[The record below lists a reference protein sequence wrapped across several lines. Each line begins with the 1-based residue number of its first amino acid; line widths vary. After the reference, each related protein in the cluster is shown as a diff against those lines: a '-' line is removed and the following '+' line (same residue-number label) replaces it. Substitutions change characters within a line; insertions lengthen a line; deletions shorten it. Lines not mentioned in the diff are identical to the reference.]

1 MKKEIEAFGE
11 KEDFC
16 FLPDEAVESICIIR
30 CSNDKVINLPKMLLD
45 EIGWIINQKVI
56 WSIAELSQEG
66 TVWKVSVEIETIDD
80 FIKDNYEFN
89 TKEKQ

>member
-1 MKKEIEAFGE
+1 MKKEIEYYEDEDFLLLTDNV
-11 KEDFC
+11 KED
-16 FLPDEAVESICIIR
+16 VCIIR

-45 EIGWIINQKVI
+45 EIGWKINQKVI

-66 TVWKVSVEIETIDD
+66 TVWKVSVEIETVDD
-80 FIKDNYEFN
+80 FIKDNYKFN